1 MMVNFSPKFELP
13 VYDNKEQVKKAMI
26 TCHFCGET
34 GHKAVSCFKVQQ
46 GQIPQT
52 VQDGNKIEI
61 QAQSQTNPP
70 IQVGYF
76 SQSSE
81 NCSCYHFYFI
91 FNIMFIFILFFLIKS
106 GQLRPF

>member
-1 MMVNFSPKFELP
+1 MKVKLVMVNFSPKFELP
-13 VYDNKEQVKKAMI
+13 AYDNKEQVKKAMI

-46 GQIPQT
+46 GQIPQK

-70 IQVGYF
+70 IQVRYF
-76 SQSSE
+76 SKVKQIKIQWLSFL
-81 NCSCYHFYFI
+81 FYI
-91 FNIMFIFILFFLIKS
+91 
-106 GQLRPF
+106 QDQV

>member
-1 MMVNFSPKFELP
+1 MKVKLLIVNFSPKFELP

-70 IQVGYF
+70 IQVRYL
-76 SQSSE
+76 QQKLVA
-81 NCSCYHFYFI
+81 I
-91 FNIMFIFILFFLIKS
+91 ILILYSRSRFFFKQNLVK
-106 GQLRPF
+106 L

>member
-34 GHKAVSCFKVQQ
+34 GHKAVSCFKAQQ

-81 NCSCYHFYFI
+81 NSNVVAI
-91 FNIMFIFILFFLIKS
+91 IFILYSTSCLFLFYFF
-106 GQLRPF
+106 

>member
-1 MMVNFSPKFELP
+1 
-13 VYDNKEQVKKAMI
+13 MI

-70 IQVGYF
+70 IQIP
-76 SQSSE
+76 QQNMLSSIKPLPDYRNPMRPLDQVTCFKCGE
-81 NCSCYHFYFI
+81 KGHYANKCTKGH
-91 FNIMFIFILFFLIKS
+91 LAFLS
-106 GQLRPF
+106 SSNH